1 MATDCPSLSVPDD
14 GTCTVL
20 FFLIQKKN
28 TKQKKNVVK

>member
-14 GTCTVL
+14 GTVL